1 MISKLADFIS
11 IVTNSQSIYLFYT
24 DDVCEA
30 TVEYLRDNGGF
41 DKIKAI
47 LAGIEE
53 TKQSLCGIEIKHID
67 DVSLDKETPVIV
79 TTRKNCQI
87 DTEQS
92 LLQCGFKRIEQ
103 MDEDF
108 AFYLL
113 KKLKNKNRGN
123 STEFLINKMRDQLLR
138 FVPRPYLE
146 YLIINILDHCNLK
159 CKGCDHFACVADPY
173 LVPFQTLHDDIER
186 MAEIMHGDNIVK
198 IGIMGGEPLLHPDLL
213 EILKDVRNKFPN
225 AIIRLTTNGLLLL
238 QQKED
243 FWAVC
248 RDYNIT
254 IVNTKY
260 PIKIDHEKMKEKAE
274 SEGVKFQF
282 FDGTGDD
289 TVKTSFKKIITL
301 DGTNDPVISF
311 AKCHCANYMNFL
323 MEGRLYSCPFS
334 CQSYRIF
341 NKKFEQNL
349 KMTEGDYLNIYKVQ
363 DMQEILEFAARPRP
377 YCRYCSDLDRWHE
390 WERSKQD
397 ISEWV

>member
-1 MISKLADFIS
+1 MINKLADFVN
-11 IVTNSQSIYLFYT
+11 IVTNSQGIYLYYT

-30 TVEYLRDNGGF
+30 AVEYLRDNNGC

-47 LAGIEE
+47 LAGTEE
-53 TKQSLCGIEIKHID
+53 TKESLCGIEIKNIND
-67 DVSLDKETPVIV
+67 ISLNKEIPVIV
-79 TTRKNCQI
+79 TARKNHQI

-92 LLQCGFKRIEQ
+92 LLQYGFRQIEQ

-123 STEFLINKMRDQLLR
+123 STEFLIDKMRDQLLR

-146 YLIINILDHCNLK
+146 YLVINILDHCNLK
-159 CKGCDHFACVADPY
+159 CKGCDHFACIADPY
-173 LVPFQTLHDDIER
+173 LVPFQTLHNDIER
-186 MAEIMHGDNIVK
+186 MAEIMHGDNIMK
-198 IGIMGGEPLLHPDLL
+198 IGVMGGEPLLHPDLL
-213 EILKDVRNKFPN
+213 EILKDVRNNFPN

-274 SEGVKFQF
+274 SESVKFQF
-282 FDGTGDD
+282 YEGTGDD

-301 DGTNDPVISF
+301 DGTNDPVKSF
-311 AKCHCANYMNFL
+311 AKCHCANWDNFL
-323 MEGRLYSCPFS
+323 MEGKLYSCAFS

-349 KMTEGDYLNIYKVQ
+349 RMTEGDYLDIYKVQ